1 MDIKQKASLFAI
13 LSASALAVS
22 KFFVG
27 LVSGSLAVMSSGLD
41 SLLDVFMST
50 MNLFAIRKAAKPA
63 DHEHQYGHGR
73 TEDLAAVIQAA
84 VIIATGGTIIYKAVE
99 KFLRKGAIAYSSFDL
114 EVMLLSLAFSIAI
127 SQVLKKVGK
136 KTGSNTLMADALH
149 YTSDLYSNS
158 AAIVAIIVTYYTGMI
173 YFDLLF
179 SVIVGVIIVSSAHK
193 ILRRGLSGLMDTRI
207 PEKTEREIR
216 EIIDKTPYP
225 YAGYHKLRSR
235 LAGSNKYVDFHLLIC
250 RKVHADE
257 AHELA
262 TTVENKI
269 KVNAKPIDVV
279 IHIEPCSY
287 ECDLTEITC
296 TVKIDGSYIKIPD
309 NQSPQSTRFE

>member
-73 TEDLAAVIQAA
+73 TEDLAAIIQAT

-99 KFLRKGAIAYSSFDL
+99 KFLRKGAITYSGFDL
-114 EVMLLSLAFSIAI
+114 GVMLLSLAFSIAI
-127 SQVLKKVGK
+127 SQVLRKVGK
-136 KTGSNTLMADALH
+136 KTGSNTLLADALH

-158 AAIVAIIVTYYTGMI
+158 AAIVAIIVTYYTGI
-173 YFDLLF
+173 VYFDLLF
-179 SVIVGVIIVSSAHK
+179 SVIVGVIIVFSALN
-193 ILRRGLSGLMDTRI
+193 ILRRGLCGLMDTRI
-207 PEKTEREIR
+207 PEKAEKEIR
-216 EIIDKTPYP
+216 EVIDKTPYP

-235 LAGSNKYVDFHLLIC
+235 LVGSKKYVDLHLLIC
-250 RKVHADE
+250 RKVHVDE

-262 TTVENKI
+262 TTVEDEI
-269 KVNAKPIDVV
+269 KAKARPIDVV
-279 IHIEPCSY
+279 IHIEPCAY
-287 ECDLTEITC
+287 ECDLTETTC
-296 TVKIDGSYIKIPD
+296 TVKIRKSCAKVSDS
-309 NQSPQSTRFE
+309 QSPQSARFG